1 MKKKHTN
8 GYSTHIEESLLHNH
22 KWNSQEPYKVD
33 KHPKYVHK
41 GIKEYT
47 MTMRSASMTTGK
59 KTITNTST
67 CAQQAGY
74 TGILVLRKL
83 KEVLLAT
90 ITRLVLEN
98 KEKTQSN
105 TE

>member
-1 MKKKHTN
+1 M
-8 GYSTHIEESLLHNH
+8 LHNH
-22 KWNSQEPYKVD
+22 KRNSQESYKGD

-41 GIKEYT
+41 SIKEYT

-67 CAQQAGY
+67 CAQKAGY

-90 ITRLVLEN
+90 IARLVLEN
-98 KEKTQSN
+98 KEKIQSN
-105 TE
+105 T